1 MTVSDVIELIR
12 IYLAVRQRQKQREA
26 LPYSEQ
32 VIASLAWSMA
42 SQREEPRA

>member
-12 IYLAVRQRQKQREA
+12 IYLAVRAKQRQRDA
-26 LPYSEQ
+26 LPDAAQLE
-32 VIASLAWSMA
+32 AALAWSIA